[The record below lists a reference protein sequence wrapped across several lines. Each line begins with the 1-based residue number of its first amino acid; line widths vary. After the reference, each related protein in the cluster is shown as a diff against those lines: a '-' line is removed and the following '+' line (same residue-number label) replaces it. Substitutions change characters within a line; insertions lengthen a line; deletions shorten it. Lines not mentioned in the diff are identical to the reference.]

1 MKIKK
6 TFLAILAVLTLFASS
21 ASTAVSAFTSVEA
34 NAATQHKNVKKHKK
48 AKKTTKKS
56 KKTTKKSK
64 KKATKKH
71 SKKKVTKKK
80 KAAKKHSKK
89 KVAKK
94 KAPKKVAKK
103 KPVKKVTKK
112 KVVTHFTAPTFTA
125 PQPTPSNPTID
136 INPTGTQVIHAQY
149 TNKQYKAFDNVLIS
163 DHSDDYDHAHQL
175 ILKGITFYN
184 LVNAGEYKTAMT
196 FEIELFNKKDYNED
210 YFYNDDD
217 TYISSNNV
225 DKKLYPAWDQ
235 YDVMDVPGN
244 SQQVK
249 NLTFVGTDDAT
260 SADFSSF
267 TFNYTPGGI
276 ETISI
281 NLNF

>member
-6 TFLAILAVLTLFASS
+6 AFLAILAVLTLFAAS
-21 ASTAVSAFTSVEA
+21 ASTSISSFTSVEA
-34 NAATQHKNVKKHKK
+34 NAATHHKNVKKHKK
-48 AKKTTKKS
+48 AKKATKKH

-71 SKKKVTKKK
+71 SKKKV
-80 KAAKKHSKK
+80 AKKH
-89 KVAKK
+89 
-94 KAPKKVAKK
+94 
-103 KPVKKVTKK
+103 KKVTKK
-112 KVVTHFTAPTFTA
+112 KVVKKVAKKKVVAHITHKKFTA
-125 PQPTPSNPTID
+125 PQVTYPKQTID
-136 INPTGTQVIHAQY
+136 INPTGTEVIHAQY

-163 DHSDDYDHAHQL
+163 DHSDDADHAHQL
-175 ILKGITFYN
+175 VLKGITFYN

-210 YFYNDDD
+210 YFYNSDD

-267 TFNYTPGGI
+267 TFNYTPDGI

>member
-56 KKTTKKSK
+56 KKKTKKSK

-80 KAAKKHSKK
+80 KTAKKHSKK

-112 KVVTHFTAPTFTA
+112 KVVTHFTASHFTA
-125 PQPTPSNPTID
+125 PQVTPSNPTID
-136 INPTGTQVIHAQY
+136 INPTGNQVIHAQY

-163 DHSDDYDHAHQL
+163 DQSNAGYFANR
-175 ILKGITFYN
+175 IVLKGITYYN
-184 LVNAGEYKTAMT
+184 LVNAGDYKTAMT
-196 FEIELFNKKDYNED
+196 LSLMV
-210 YFYNDDD
+210 YNDAEQEQDFFTND
-217 TYISSNNV
+217 NEYTYLSSNNV
-225 DKKLYPAWDQ
+225 VNKLYPAWSDS
-235 YDVMDVPGN
+235 DEVDIPTG
-244 SQQVK
+244 SQQPTDI
-249 NLTFVGTDDAT
+249 TFVGTTAST

-267 TFNYTPGGI
+267 TFVYTPGT
-276 ETISI
+276 EPTAI